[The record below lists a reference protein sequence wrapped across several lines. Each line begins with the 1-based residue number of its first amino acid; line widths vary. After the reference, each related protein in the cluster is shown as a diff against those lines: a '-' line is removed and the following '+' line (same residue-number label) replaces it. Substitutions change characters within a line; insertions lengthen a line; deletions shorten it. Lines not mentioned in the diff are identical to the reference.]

1 MRVASSRTRPPIV
14 IGNRRA
20 RRWFRWVASRTV
32 EARRN
37 ATGQE
42 RVHAGH
48 SAKTATQCVCPLDV
62 SQHLTSEVL
71 SLQQSP

>member
-1 MRVASSRTRPPIV
+1 LIS
-14 IGNRRA
+14 NRRA
-20 RRWFRWVASRTV
+20 SRWLRWVASSTV
-32 EARRN
+32 EARHN
-37 ATGQE
+37 AAGQE

-48 SAKTATQCVCPLDV
+48 SAKTATQCVCPLDL